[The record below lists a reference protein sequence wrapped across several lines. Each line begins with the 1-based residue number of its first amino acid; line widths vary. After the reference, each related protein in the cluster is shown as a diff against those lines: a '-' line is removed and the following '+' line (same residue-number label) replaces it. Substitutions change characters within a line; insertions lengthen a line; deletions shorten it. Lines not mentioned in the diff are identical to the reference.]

1 MDVIQSITSVFGELT
16 DWLVSTI
23 GSFESVFYVAPTADA
38 AGHLTLMGTLTLVSV
53 GIGIGFLLFNLI
65 RGFFNRV

>member
-16 DWLVSTI
+16 DWLVETI
-23 GSFESVFYVAPTADA
+23 GSFESVFYTA
-38 AGHLTLMGTLTLVSV
+38 GTNGSPGSLTLMGTLTLVSV
-53 GIGIGFLLFNLI
+53 GIGIGFLLFNVI